1 MITQTVVATE
11 VEAKDVVNKTVTA
24 HKRTRFFNEK
34 EIGMF
39 KVKSA
44 NKTLTDAKSNQTV

>member
-1 MITQTVVATE
+1 MSEMITQTVVATE

-39 KVKSA
+39 KVK
-44 NKTLTDAKSNQTV
+44 